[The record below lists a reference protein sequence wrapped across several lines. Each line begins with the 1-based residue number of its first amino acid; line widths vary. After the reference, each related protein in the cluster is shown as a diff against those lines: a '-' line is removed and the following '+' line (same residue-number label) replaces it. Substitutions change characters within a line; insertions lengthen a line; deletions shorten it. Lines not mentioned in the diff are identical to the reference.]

1 MDDLHEL
8 YQEVILE
15 HHKRP
20 RNFRAL
26 PQSTHR
32 AAGHNPLCGD
42 EVEVYLTV
50 RDGRIAEVT
59 FQGQGCAISRA
70 SASLMTEALTGKR
83 IDEARKVFAGVK
95 DALTGNA
102 PEAGMDE
109 IGELAALQGV
119 RRFPARIKCA
129 TLPWHAF
136 EAAVAGT
143 KRVSTEA

>member
-26 PQSTHR
+26 PQCSHR

-42 EVEVYLTV
+42 EVEVYLAV

-70 SASLMTEALTGKR
+70 SASLMTEVLTGKR
-83 IDEARKVFAGVK
+83 IEEAHKVFAQVK

-136 EAAVAGT
+136 EAALDGT
-143 KRVSTEA
+143 RRVSTEG

>member
-1 MDDLHEL
+1 MDDLNEL
-8 YQEVILE
+8 YQDIILE

-26 PQSTHR
+26 PQPTHR

-42 EVEVYLTV
+42 EVEVYLAV
-50 RDGRIAEVT
+50 CDGRIEEVA

-70 SASLMTEALTGKR
+70 SASLMTEALAGKR
-83 IDEARKVFAGVK
+83 IDEARKVFAEVK
-95 DALTGNA
+95 DTLSGDA

-119 RRFPARIKCA
+119 RRFPARVKCA

-136 EAAVAGT
+136 EAALKGT
-143 KRVSTEA
+143 KRVSTEG